1 MFGRDMGWTKDPI
14 FNFQLISIKQRGLYN
29 MYFNLAIES
38 LSKFDIIFINVTFW
52 KEIVILNFLCLSL
65 SSVST
70 YYDYAECN
78 KSPVRKVLYIYEATS
93 ICNIAS
99 LSIYNVGPSSI
110 YLQLCVLALVINVS
124 LNLVLTKLERFTKS

>member
-1 MFGRDMGWTKDPI
+1 MFGRDMGWTIDPV

-65 SSVST
+65 SSVSIT
-70 YYDYAECN
+70 IV
-78 KSPVRKVLYIYEATS
+78 P
-93 ICNIAS
+93 
-99 LSIYNVGPSSI
+99 NVTNHQS
-110 YLQLCVLALVINVS
+110 
-124 LNLVLTKLERFTKS
+124 ERFCIYMRRHQYVTLHL